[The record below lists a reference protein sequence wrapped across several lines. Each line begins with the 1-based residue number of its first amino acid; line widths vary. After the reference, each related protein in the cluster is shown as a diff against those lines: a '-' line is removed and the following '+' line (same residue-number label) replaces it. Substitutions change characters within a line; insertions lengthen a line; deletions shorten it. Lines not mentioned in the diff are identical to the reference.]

1 MKINQATV
9 VYKLEDGTELKV
21 PANELISHNGLWL
34 VGNGYKDSFVTWNQK
49 YISNFLHLQTVTKK
63 LEKSL
68 SSLEDVVQTDEEAT
82 QLATELISAF
92 KEADGT
98 LQGMMTE
105 LVNQAKTVSKVNE
118 DNLSLLINGLSS
130 TFKIAIE
137 NFNKLEMVK

>member
-21 PANELISHNGLWL
+21 PSNELIPHDGLWL

-63 LEKSL
+63 LEKGL
-68 SSLEDVVQTDEEAT
+68 NSLEDVMQTDEEAT
-82 QLATELISAF
+82 QLATELIATF

-118 DNLSLLINGLSS
+118 DNLSLLATELSK
-130 TFKIAIE
+130 TFKTALLD
-137 NFNKLEMVK
+137 FNKSEIVK

>member
-21 PANELISHNGLWL
+21 PANELIPHDGLWL

-63 LEKSL
+63 LEKGL
-68 SSLEDVVQTDEEAT
+68 NSLEDVMQTDEEAT
-82 QLATELISAF
+82 QLATKLIATF

-118 DNLSLLINGLSS
+118 DNLSLLATELSK
-130 TFKIAIE
+130 TFKTALLD
-137 NFNKLEMVK
+137 FNKSEIVK

>member
-21 PANELISHNGLWL
+21 PASELIPHDGLWL

-63 LEKSL
+63 LEKGL
-68 SSLEDVVQTDEEAT
+68 NSLEDVMQTDEEAT
-82 QLATELISAF
+82 QLATELIATF

-118 DNLSLLINGLSS
+118 DNLSLLATELSK
-130 TFKIAIE
+130 TFKTALLD
-137 NFNKLEMVK
+137 FNKSEIVK